1 MRLALRELRRRPGR
15 FAVAGGALAFLTVLL
30 LFLGGLLD
38 GLYLGGTGLLRSQE
52 AELLT
57 YSDDAR
63 LSLLRSRVDPEVRAE
78 VEAADG
84 VDTVNGLGVALVA
97 ATVPG
102 EDELADVSVVG
113 YEGGAEGVP
122 APPTEDFV
130 GYADRRLEAFG
141 VQEGDRLGVGPEGLE
156 VEVVGWVEDT
166 SFLLQGGLW
175 VNPATWREVLGSSR
189 PDAVLPEGTFQ
200 ALAVGVESGADPEAV
215 AAAVDQATGSTETVT
230 REEAVLALPGVRE
243 QSSTLSAI
251 INTTFLVVGIVV
263 ALFFALVTLER
274 SALYAVLKAIG
285 ASSRQLLAGVVVQAV
300 VVAGVALAVGG
311 LLTYL
316 LSLAVPPGVPVQFE
330 GERAAQVVV
339 GVLVASVLG
348 SAVSLRRVIKVDP
361 ADAIS

>member
-38 GLYLGGTGLLRSQE
+38 GLFLGSTGLIRSQE
-52 AELLT
+52 SDLLT
-57 YSDDAR
+57 FSDDAR
-63 LSLLRSRVDPEVRAE
+63 LSLLRSRVDPAVRSEIDAVNG
-78 VEAADG
+78 VEA
-84 VDTVNGLGVALVA
+84 TQGLGVALVA
-97 ATVPG
+97 AAVPG
-102 EDELADVSVVG
+102 EAELADVAVVG
-113 YEGGAEGVP
+113 YEGGAAGVP
-122 APPTEDFV
+122 DPPAEDFV
-130 GYADRRLEAFG
+130 GYADRRLEAAG
-141 VQEGDRLGVGPEGLE
+141 VEEGDRLGLGPDGVE

-175 VNPATWREVLGSSR
+175 VSPATWREVLAASR

-200 ALAVGVESGADPEAV
+200 ALAVTVTPDVDPGTV
-215 AAAVDQATGSTETVT
+215 SAAVDEATGATETVT
-230 REEAVLALPGVRE
+230 RDDAVLALPGVKE
-243 QSSTLSAI
+243 QNSTLSAI
-251 INTTFLVVGIVV
+251 INTTFFVVGIVV

-285 ASSRQLLAGVVVQAV
+285 ASSRQLLAGVVVQAL

-311 LLTYL
+311 ALTVL

-330 GERAAQVVV
+330 SGRALQVVL
-339 GVLVASVLG
+339 GVLSASVLG
-348 SAVSLRRVIKVDP
+348 SAVSLRRVIRIDP

>member
-38 GLYLGGTGLLRSQE
+38 GLYLGSTGLIRSQQ

-57 YSDDAR
+57 FSDDAR
-63 LSLLRSRVDPEVRAE
+63 LSLLRSRIDPDVRAE
-78 VEAADG
+78 VETVDG
-84 VDTVNGLGVALVA
+84 VETASGLGVALVA
-97 ATVPG
+97 ASVSG
-102 EDELADVSVVG
+102 QDELVDASLVG

-122 APPTEDFV
+122 DPPAADFV

-141 VQEGDRLGVGPEGLE
+141 VEEGDRLGVGPDGTE

-175 VNPATWREVLGSSR
+175 VNPATWREVLGSAR
-189 PDAVLPEGTFQ
+189 PDAVLPDGTFQ
-200 ALAVGVESGADPEAV
+200 GLAVAIEPGADPAAV
-215 AAAVDQATGSTETVT
+215 AAGIDEATGSTETVT
-230 REEAVLALPGVRE
+230 REEAVLALPGVKE
-243 QSSTLSAI
+243 QSSTLTAI

-285 ASSRQLLAGVVVQAV
+285 ASSRQLLAGVVMQAV
-300 VVAGVALAVGG
+300 VVAGAALALGG
-311 LLTYL
+311 ALAYL
-316 LSLAVPPGVPVQFE
+316 LSLVVPPGVPVQFE
-330 GERAAQVVV
+330 AGRALQVVA
-339 GVLVASVLG
+339 GVLIASVLG

>member
-38 GLYLGGTGLLRSQE
+38 GLYLGSTGLLRSQE
-52 AELLT
+52 AELIT
-57 YSDDAR
+57 YADDAR
-63 LSLLRSRVDPEVRAE
+63 LSLLRSRVDPDVRAE
-78 VEAADG
+78 VEAVAG
-84 VDTVNGLGVALVA
+84 VQAATGLGVALVA

-113 YEGGAEGVP
+113 YEGGARGVP

-141 VQEGDRLGVGPEGLE
+141 VEEGDRLGVGPDGLA

-175 VNPATWREVLGSSR
+175 VNPATWREVLASSR
-189 PDAVLPEGTFQ
+189 PDAVLPDGTFQ
-200 ALAVGVESGADPEAV
+200 GLAVSVEAGADPETV
-215 AAAVDQATGSTETVT
+215 AAAVDEATGATETAT
-230 REEAVLALPGVRE
+230 RADAVLALPGVKE
-243 QSSTLSAI
+243 QGSTLSAI
-251 INTTFLVVGIVV
+251 INTTFFVVGVVV

-274 SALYAVLKAIG
+274 SALYAVLKAVG
-285 ASSRQLLAGVVVQAV
+285 ASSRQLLAGVVIQAV

-316 LSLAVPPGVPVQFE
+316 LSLAVPLGVPVQFE
-330 GERAAQVVV
+330 GERAVQVVA

>member
-15 FAVAGGALAFLTVLL
+15 FAVAGGAMAFLTVLL

-38 GLYLGGTGLLRSQE
+38 GLYLGSTGLIRSQT

-57 YSDDAR
+57 FSDDAR
-63 LSLLRSRVDPEVRAE
+63 LSLLRSRIDPPVRDE
-78 VEAADG
+78 VEAVDG
-84 VDTVNGLGVALVA
+84 VESVRGLGVALVA
-97 ATVPG
+97 ASVPG
-102 EDELADVSVVG
+102 ENDLADVSLVG
-113 YEGGAEGVP
+113 YEGGVEGVP
-122 APPTEDFV
+122 DPPEADFV

-141 VQEGDRLGVGPEGLE
+141 VEEGDRLGLGPDGIE

-175 VNPATWREVLGSSR
+175 VTPATWREVLGSAR
-189 PDAVLPEGTFQ
+189 PDAVLADGTFQ
-200 ALAVGVESGADPEAV
+200 ALAVTVAPGADPAAV
-215 AAAVDQATGSTETVT
+215 ASAIDEATGSTETVT
-230 REEAVLALPGVRE
+230 RDEAVLALPGVKE

-285 ASSRQLLAGVVVQAV
+285 ASSRQLLVGVVVQAV
-300 VVAGVALAVGG
+300 VVAGAALAVGG
-311 LLTYL
+311 LLTFL
-316 LSLAVPPGVPVQFE
+316 LSLVVPPGVPVQFE
-330 GERAAQVVV
+330 GGRALQVVV